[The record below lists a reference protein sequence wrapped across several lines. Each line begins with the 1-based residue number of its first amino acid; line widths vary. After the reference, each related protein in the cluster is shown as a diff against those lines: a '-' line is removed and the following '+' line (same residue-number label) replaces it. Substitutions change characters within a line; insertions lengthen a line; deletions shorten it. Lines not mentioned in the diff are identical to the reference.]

1 MHEYELCAN
10 HRERKL
16 QVNRRE
22 LSKFREFSMFTW
34 QNHSGK
40 LPSIGHLHLLSS
52 NHNGGDAMNWDAIG
66 AIGELLGSTAVLV
79 TLIAILFQ
87 MRQSAKMERAAAQRD
102 VLDRV
107 TQFTKG
113 LNETDRN
120 DSFLLTLHDY
130 NAAPTGA
137 RLSAESHLFE
147 FAFVTESALNMH
159 RDGFFS
165 DGTWAGI
172 EGVMLGMLRTPGGA
186 VWWQHARLMLGFEI
200 ALHLDRRLTEIDPAT
215 PTYLE
220 ISRGSR
226 DRLAELLNKA
236 S

>member
-1 MHEYELCAN
+1 
-10 HRERKL
+10 
-16 QVNRRE
+16 
-22 LSKFREFSMFTW
+22 
-34 QNHSGK
+34 
-40 LPSIGHLHLLSS
+40 
-52 NHNGGDAMNWDAIG
+52 MNWDAIG

-79 TLIAILFQ
+79 TLIAIWSQ

-107 TQFTKG
+107 TQFAKG
-113 LNETDRN
+113 LNETSQVDA
-120 DSFLLTLHDY
+120 FLLTLHDY
-130 NAAPTGA
+130 NAAPTEA
-137 RLSAESHLFE
+137 RMSAEMHLFE

-172 EGVMLGMLRTPGGA
+172 EGAMLGMLRTPGGA
-186 VWWQHARLMLGFEI
+186 VWWQHARLMLGFEV
-200 ALHLDRRLTEIDPAT
+200 AQHLDRRLTEIDPAT

-220 ISRGSR
+220 ISQSNRT
-226 DRLAELLNKA
+226 RLEELLNKA